1 MSDPVMIAL
10 IGGGI
15 ALLNGPI
22 LLAIFNNHLKKTD
35 ETKKIREDINKLS
48 KVVDRI
54 GDGLNIGL
62 RNDKVIFE
70 ALRKN
75 CINGESEKQEQIM
88 DNYFTKCVV
97 SGFTSNEEVKF

>member
-1 MSDPVMIAL
+1 MSDSVTIAL

-22 LLAIFNNHLKKTD
+22 LLAIFNNRMKKHD
-35 ETKKIREDINKLS
+35 ETKKIREDITQLS
-48 KVVDRI
+48 KLVDRI

-75 CINGESEKQEQIM
+75 SINGESERQEQIM
-88 DNYFTKCVV
+88 DDYFTNCVV
-97 SGFTSNEEVKF
+97 SGFSVNKEN

>member
-1 MSDPVMIAL
+1 MSDPVTVAL

-22 LLAIFNNHLKKTD
+22 LLAIFNNHIKKTD
-35 ETKKIREDINKLS
+35 ETKKIREDITQLS
-48 KVVDRI
+48 KLVDRI

-75 CINGESEKQEQIM
+75 SINGESERQEQIM
-88 DNYFTKCVV
+88 DEYFTNCV
-97 SGFTSNEEVKF
+97 TSRFSSD

>member
-1 MSDPVMIAL
+1 MSDFQLSAL

-22 LLAIFNNHLKKTD
+22 LLAIFNNHIKKTD

-88 DNYFTKCVV
+88 DDYFTECVV
-97 SGFTSNEEVKF
+97 SAFCSVNTS

>member
-1 MSDPVMIAL
+1 MSDPIVIAL

-62 RNDKVIFE
+62 RNDRVIFE

-88 DNYFTKCVV
+88 DDYFTNCVV
-97 SGFTSNEEVKF
+97 STFSSTNT

>member
-1 MSDPVMIAL
+1 MSDPVRLAL

-22 LLAIFNNHLKKTD
+22 LLAIFNNHIKKTD
-35 ETKKIREDINKLS
+35 ETKKIREDIIKLS

-75 CINGESEKQEQIM
+75 SINGESERQEQIM
-88 DNYFTKCVV
+88 DEYFAKSVTLSFYSEK
-97 SGFTSNEEVKF
+97 

>member
-1 MSDPVMIAL
+1 MTDPVKIAL

-22 LLAIFNNHLKKTD
+22 LLAIFNNHIKKTD

-88 DNYFTKCVV
+88 DNYFTACVV
-97 SGFTSNEEVKF
+97 SSFNIGNDG

>member
-1 MSDPVMIAL
+1 MSDPVRLAR

-22 LLAIFNNHLKKTD
+22 LLAIFNNHIKKTD
-35 ETKKIREDINKLS
+35 ETKKIREDIIKLS

-75 CINGESEKQEQIM
+75 SINGESERQEQIM
-88 DNYFTKCVV
+88 DEYFAKSVTLSFYSEK
-97 SGFTSNEEVKF
+97 

>member
-1 MSDPVMIAL
+1 MSDPVTIAL

-22 LLAIFNNHLKKTD
+22 LLAIFNNHIKKTD
-35 ETKKIREDINKLS
+35 ETKQIREDITQLS
-48 KVVDRI
+48 KQVDRI

-75 CINGESEKQEQIM
+75 SINGESERQEQIM
-88 DNYFTKCVV
+88 DEYFTNCVV
-97 SGFTSNEEVKF
+97 SGFSQKHEH

>member
-1 MSDPVMIAL
+1 MTDPVKIAL

-22 LLAIFNNHLKKTD
+22 LLAIFNNHIKRTD

-48 KVVDRI
+48 KLVDRI

-75 CINGESEKQEQIM
+75 CINGESERQERIM
-88 DNYFTKCVV
+88 DEYFTNNLLE
-97 SGFTSNEEVKF
+97 SFNTGQ

>member
-1 MSDPVMIAL
+1 MSDPVTVAL

-22 LLAIFNNHLKKTD
+22 LLAIFNNHIKKTD
-35 ETKKIREDINKLS
+35 ETKKIREDITQLS
-48 KVVDRI
+48 KLVDRI

-75 CINGESEKQEQIM
+75 SINGESERQEQIM
-88 DNYFTKCVV
+88 DEYFADCVTLC
-97 SGFTSNEEVKF
+97 FTTENS

>member
-1 MSDPVMIAL
+1 MSDPVTVAL

-22 LLAIFNNHLKKTD
+22 LLAIFNNHIKKTD

-48 KVVDRI
+48 KLVDRI

-75 CINGESEKQEQIM
+75 SINGESERQEQIM
-88 DNYFTKCVV
+88 DEYFTNCAV
-97 SGFTSNEEVKF
+97 SGFSRDNF

>member
-1 MSDPVMIAL
+1 MSDPVMVAL

-22 LLAIFNNHLKKTD
+22 LLAIFNNHIKKTD

-75 CINGESEKQEQIM
+75 SINGESERQEQIM
-88 DNYFTKCVV
+88 DEYFTNCVTSRFSIDKC
-97 SGFTSNEEVKF
+97 

>member
-1 MSDPVMIAL
+1 MSDPVTVAL

-22 LLAIFNNHLKKTD
+22 LLAIFNNHIKKTD
-35 ETKKIREDINKLS
+35 ETKKIREDITQLS
-48 KVVDRI
+48 KLVDRI

-75 CINGESEKQEQIM
+75 SINGESERQEQIM
-88 DNYFTKCVV
+88 DEYFTNCV
-97 SGFTSNEEVKF
+97 TSSFHSNK

>member
-1 MSDPVMIAL
+1 MSDPVTVAL

-22 LLAIFNNHLKKTD
+22 LLAIFNNHIKKTD
-35 ETKKIREDINKLS
+35 ETKQIREDITQLS
-48 KVVDRI
+48 KQVDRI

-75 CINGESEKQEQIM
+75 SINGESERQEQIM
-88 DNYFTKCVV
+88 DEYFTDCAV
-97 SGFTSNEEVKF
+97 SGFSQKHGH